1 MLPMPRIE
9 SGGDVPSDASSKAP
23 HCHACKAELLIG
35 QDRCWLCGA
44 AIGSGSE
51 ATPSNRPAATSF
63 STSGRPV
70 RFSLATL
77 MMLMTLAAI
86 VCGVY
91 SIAPGIGMIMAL
103 VLLPV
108 MTLAVISVRRVE
120 SLGNSLGH
128 EDRIMMFFGSLSL
141 VVVAGIAASIAFG
154 ITCFAGFFTG
164 AIAGE
169 ALGARGYEGL
179 GWGLAAGLG
188 LGAIGGTYV
197 GYRALVYMSR
207 KSKWRREEMPPLSAR
222 SKLILA
228 AAILLAIIGAIVTCC
243 QDF

>member
-1 MLPMPRIE
+1 M
-9 SGGDVPSDASSKAP
+9 PSDASLKAP
-23 HCHACKAELLIG
+23 HCHTCNAELLIG

-51 ATPSNRPAATSF
+51 GPPSNQPTATSL
-63 STSGRPV
+63 SMTSGRPV
-70 RFSLATL
+70 RFSLSTL
-77 MMLMTLAAI
+77 MMFMTLAAI

-91 SIAPGIGMIMAL
+91 SIAPGIGIIMAL

-108 MTLAVISVRRVE
+108 MTHAVISVRRVE
-120 SLGNSLGH
+120 ALGNRLGH

-179 GWGLAAGLG
+179 GWGLGAGLG
-188 LGAIGGTYV
+188 LGAIGGAYV

-222 SKLILA
+222 SKFILA